1 VKLKI
6 KGEKKNIGG
15 KSLDSV
21 RITML
26 LETVMSNQR
35 SRDTWSSSSVGV
47 GMHGSV
53 GTGEGV
59 EEALVSL
66 EYE

>member
-6 KGEKKNIGG
+6 KGEKKNVGG

-21 RITML
+21 RVTML
-26 LETVMSNQR
+26 LETVMSNQ
-35 SRDTWSSSSVGV
+35 RDTWSSSSVGV

-59 EEALVSL
+59 EEALVS
-66 EYE
+66 

>member
-1 VKLKI
+1 MQEIARLCTGYEATCDGHIESEVY
-6 KGEKKNIGG
+6 G
-15 KSLDSV
+15 
-21 RITML
+21 
-26 LETVMSNQR
+26 

-47 GMHGSV
+47 GTHGSA
-53 GTGEGV
+53 GTGEGA